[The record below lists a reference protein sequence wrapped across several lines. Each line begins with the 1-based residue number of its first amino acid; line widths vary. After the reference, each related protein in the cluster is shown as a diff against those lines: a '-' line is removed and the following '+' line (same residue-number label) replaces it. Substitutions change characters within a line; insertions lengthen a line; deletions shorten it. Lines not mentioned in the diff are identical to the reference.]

1 MDQFR
6 AKLLSFVWQS
16 VEWTQFNWFAYFHIT
31 FHHKRAQKSIN
42 IGRVT
47 TQWQRM
53 NGGIN
58 IFFYVLPHTFWWGG
72 PDGFLPPPEMLLHR
86 SANQPFAHPLDLFLI
101 IPFEILKIT
110 SRWNLLRRNVCS
122 FLDKKI
128 EGLENFEKL
137 PCTVTST
144 CLCFRIVFC
153 IAAILFRT
161 FFCQILSGSG
171 RKKWSGVLLSNFT
184 IRRIDK

>member
-1 MDQFR
+1 MF
-6 AKLLSFVWQS
+6 
-16 VEWTQFNWFAYFHIT
+16 
-31 FHHKRAQKSIN
+31 
-42 IGRVT
+42 
-47 TQWQRM
+47 
-53 NGGIN
+53 
-58 IFFYVLPHTFWWGG
+58 
-72 PDGFLPPPEMLLHR
+72 
-86 SANQPFAHPLDLFLI
+86 FLI
-101 IPFEILKIT
+101 HSDEVGQMGSYLLLKCCSTGPQINLLLIPWTFFLLIPFEILKIT

-144 CLCFRIVFC
+144 CLFFRIVFC